1 MTGTHAPPGFYR
13 PADVA
18 GGAGV
23 VCALCDGAGYAHAPD
38 CPVMVLHAQLRE
50 LAGQLGLFVATTRET
65 LDALER
71 LLRGE
76 IGNGSR

>member
-1 MTGTHAPPGFYR
+1 MTGTHPHPGFYR
-13 PADVA
+13 PAGVGAVGDVI
-18 GGAGV
+18 
-23 VCALCDGAGYAHAPD
+23 CALCDARGYTHAPD

-76 IGNGSR
+76 P

>member
-1 MTGTHAPPGFYR
+1 MTGTESPPGFYR
-13 PADVA
+13 PRAS
-18 GGAGV
+18 GGV
-23 VCALCDGAGYAHAPD
+23 VCALCAASDHAHAPD

-76 IGNGSR
+76 IGNGTQ